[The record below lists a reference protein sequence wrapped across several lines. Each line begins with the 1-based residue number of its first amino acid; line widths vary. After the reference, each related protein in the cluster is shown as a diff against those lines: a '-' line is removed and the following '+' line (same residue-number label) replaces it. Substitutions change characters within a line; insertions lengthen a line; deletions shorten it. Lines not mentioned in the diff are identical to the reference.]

1 MKIIFLTRGLF
12 TLVDDEDYDYLMQWK
27 WQAVPSKKTYYAT
40 RVVHVNCVRKEYRMH
55 RVILNIPDGV
65 LVDHANHN
73 GLINLRSN
81 LRACNHTENTINTV
95 KKESKSQYWG
105 IRYTK
110 KGRIFARIKTN
121 KKLIHLGTFDT
132 EKEAALAYNK
142 AARIYHG
149 EFAKQNIV

>member
-1 MKIIFLTRGLF
+1 MKIIFLTKGLF
-12 TLVDDEDYDYLMQWK
+12 TLVDDEDYYLNQWK
-27 WQAVPSKKTYYAT
+27 WQAIKSKKTYYAMRT
-40 RVVHVNCVRKEYRMH
+40 EHVNNVKKQYRMH
-55 RVILNIPDGV
+55 RVILGVPDGV
-65 LVDHANHN
+65 LVDHKNHD

-95 KKESKSQYWG
+95 KKESRSQYWG
-105 IRYTK
+105 VRFNK
-110 KGRIFARIKTN
+110 KNRIFARIKTN

-142 AARIYHG
+142 AAKIYHG